1 MSKRIRKKHVSI
13 AIVGEGITEWFYVS
27 HIKSARGYRFKLDPS
42 MPVHSDYKT
51 VFKRA
56 KNLIKNSYDIVFCVI
71 DLDKIKSDRLIDD
84 FNADV
89 RELKKNIIPIASF
102 PCIEAWFLFHFH
114 KIASTRFFPD
124 EITVEKELK
133 NHIPLYEKTEK
144 YLRTNNLYSTLDNIG
159 SIDNAIKNSRELIAL
174 VDGYHGIIENTF
186 SEIGE
191 MIAFLDNC
199 RDCTDMNHCTRCIE
213 DIRGKLKSVQ

>member
-1 MSKRIRKKHVSI
+1 M
-13 AIVGEGITEWFYVS
+13 
-27 HIKSARGYRFKLDPS
+27 
-42 MPVHSDYKT
+42 
-51 VFKRA
+51 
-56 KNLIKNSYDIVFCVI
+56 
-71 DLDKIKSDRLIDD
+71 
-84 FNADV
+84 
-89 RELKKNIIPIASF
+89 
-102 PCIEAWFLFHFH
+102 
-114 KIASTRFFPD
+114 
-124 EITVEKELK
+124 
-133 NHIPLYEKTEK
+133 YEKTEK

-199 RDCTDMNHCTRCIE
+199 RDCTDMNRCTRCIE